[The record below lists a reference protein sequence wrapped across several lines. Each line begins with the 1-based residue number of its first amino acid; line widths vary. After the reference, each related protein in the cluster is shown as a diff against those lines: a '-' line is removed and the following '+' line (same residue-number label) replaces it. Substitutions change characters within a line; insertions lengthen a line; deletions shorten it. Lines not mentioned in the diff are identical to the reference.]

1 MNILIKFSGEFFDAK
16 DDLTNEGKKILE
28 VLNKSDTGYIVV
40 GGGNRI
46 RGRSS
51 SYCRNA
57 SDNIGVIST
66 LMNGFI
72 LKEHMIQKGL
82 NVQLFS
88 HFSDFGKHYVP
99 KDAIRSYEKGNW
111 VILASGL
118 GRVGYISTDLS
129 SVIKA
134 LELKVDGVIKIT
146 KTGGLYDK
154 DPKTNKGAKFI
165 SHIKHDEVLNNRLA
179 VMDLAAVAIAAENN
193 LPIAIVSISEFAD
206 FINKKPVGSM
216 IGKDW
221 R

>member
-1 MNILIKFSGEFFDAK
+1 MNILIKFSGEFFEAK
-16 DDLTNEGKKILE
+16 DDLTNEGKKILN
-28 VLNKSDTGYIVV
+28 VLNKNDNSYIVI

-51 SYCRNA
+51 NYCRNA

-66 LMNGFI
+66 LMNGYI
-72 LKEHMIQKGL
+72 LKEHMIQKGFD
-82 NVQLFS
+82 VQLFS
-88 HFSDFGKHYVP
+88 HFSDFGKQYNP
-99 KDAIRSYEKGNW
+99 KDAIKSYEKGNW

-134 LELKVDGVIKIT
+134 LELKVDGIVKIT
-146 KTGGLYDK
+146 ATGGLYDK
-154 DPKTNKGAKFI
+154 DPKKHEDAKFI
-165 SHIKHDEVLNNRLA
+165 SNISNDEVLNKRLA

-193 LPIAIVSISEFAD
+193 MPIAIVGIDEFSN
-206 FINKKPVGSM
+206 FINKQKVGSI